1 MEAIYAIDA
10 NNGLSK
16 DGAIPWKSKKDMSF
30 FMNKT
35 KHNIV
40 IMGKNTYFSL
50 PAGNRPLKNR
60 LNIVLTKNPPM
71 REDNANANVL
81 FTNNDNI
88 YQEVLANRER
98 YYEMHPYLHKEF
110 KIFFIGGKTIYDQ
123 FIPLCQTIWVT
134 QIKMDYKCDLFID
147 GNHLRVL
154 NGNVIEEDDELKIM
168 EYTRL

>member
-50 PAGNRPLKNR
+50 PAGSRPLKNR
-60 LNIVLTKNPPM
+60 FNIVLTRNPQLHQN
-71 REDNANANVL
+71 DANANVL
-81 FTNNDNI
+81 FTHDDNI
-88 YQEVLANRER
+88 YQEILANRAK
-98 YYEMHPYLHKEF
+98 YYEMHPYLHKDF

-123 FIPLCQTIWVT
+123 FIPLCQTVWVT
-134 QIKMDYKCDLFID
+134 QIKMDYTCDLFID
-147 GNHLRVL
+147 DNHLRGL
-154 NGNVIEEDDELKIM
+154 YGHVIEEDDELKIM
-168 EYTRL
+168 EFTRI

>member
-10 NNGLSK
+10 NNGLSR

-40 IMGKNTYFSL
+40 IMGKNTYLSL
-50 PAGNRPLKNR
+50 PMQHRPLKYR
-60 LNIVLTKNPPM
+60 LNIVLTSKPQLH
-71 REDNANANVL
+71 EDDANANVL

-88 YQEVLANRER
+88 YQDILANRAK
-98 YYEMHPYLHKEF
+98 YYEIHPYLHKDF

-147 GNHLRVL
+147 GNHLRGL
-154 NGNVIEEDDELKIM
+154 NVRLLEEDDELKIM
-168 EYTRL
+168 EYTRV